1 MRTASI
7 YKVGE
12 GFAMTYQYDDGR
24 WNSELHRAD
33 GSTIDLRIYKTEES
47 ALKMAQKRLGD
58 GVELLGTASPFSGS
72 RFIRE
77 WLTGCRPG
85 QWVLRTRAVDDAHE
99 AWDRDPISYVAGTEE
114 DAWRA
119 YDAAILRGMGKRYA
133 RKGLYELVETDFGL
147 YDERLVACEEF
158 RARGEE

>member
-7 YKVGE
+7 YRVGE

-58 GVELLGTASPFSGS
+58 GVELLGTSIEAIKKAEDRELFKETMPLLRLAIHSRVAHGVQAGAVGAQDQSSG
-72 RFIRE
+72 R
-77 WLTGCRPG
+77 RP
-85 QWVLRTRAVDDAHE
+85 
-99 AWDRDPISYVAGTEE
+99 
-114 DAWRA
+114 
-119 YDAAILRGMGKRYA
+119 RGMGQGPHLLRGGH
-133 RKGLYELVETDFGL
+133 RGG
-147 YDERLVACEEF
+147 RVASL
-158 RARGEE
+158 

>member
-1 MRTASI
+1 MRMASI
-7 YKVGE
+7 YKVGD

-33 GSTIDLRIYKTEES
+33 GSTIDLRIYKTEEG

-72 RFIRE
+72 LFIRQ

-85 QWVLRTRAVDDAHE
+85 QWALRTRAVDDVHE
-99 AWDRDPISYVAGTEE
+99 ALDMDPISYVAGTEG

-119 YDAAILRGMGKRYA
+119 YDAAILRRMGKRYA
-133 RKGLYELVETDFGL
+133 RKCLYALVETDHGL
-147 YDERLVACEEF
+147 YDELLVACEEF
-158 RARGEE
+158 HARREG